1 MWWKTL
7 TFGQEI
13 LQLNSICQNI
23 AVILKIVWLNLFAL
37 QYESI
42 YSDLLFNE
50 MNEKFSDQYF

>member
-1 MWWKTL
+1 MWWKTR
-7 TFGQEI
+7 TFEQEI